1 MDSLA
6 WRKQGSKCAT
16 IATEHLLSEWCS
28 YNAVKAGE
36 AGAYLAY
43 VTVSPDADKAV
54 NAPLS
59 QQI

>member
-54 NAPLS
+54 NAPL
-59 QQI
+59 